1 MRDFVQR
8 VVEKLSIAENRDRVS
23 VVQFSRDPEVHFHL
37 NAYTTK
43 EDVLDSVR
51 GLRHKG
57 GRPLNTGAALQHVK
71 DNVFTASSGSRR
83 LEGVP
88 QVLILLS
95 GGRSYD
101 NVDAAAS
108 SLKEIG
114 VLTFGIGSRGSDS
127 GELQRISN
135 DPKYAISVSDFSE
148 LPNVQEQLL
157 ASVHTFAV
165 PIATTSPTADYTVPR
180 KDVVFLLDGSDGTR
194 SSFPAMRDFVQRV
207 VEKLNIE
214 ENRDRVSVVQ
224 FSRNPE
230 VHFHLN
236 AYTTKEDVLDS
247 VRGLRHK
254 GGRPLNTGAAL
265 QYVKDNVFTAS
276 SGSRRLEGVPQI
288 LILLSGGRSY
298 DNVDAA
304 ASSLKEIGVL
314 TFGIGSRGSDSGE
327 LQRISNDPK
336 YAISVSDFSELPN
349 VREQLLDSVE
359 TVAILIATTS
369 PTVTAD
375 YTSPKKDV
383 VFLLDGSDGTRN
395 SFPAMRDFV
404 QRVVEKLNIAE
415 NRDRVSVVQYSR
427 EPEVNF
433 YLNAYTTKEDVLDS
447 VRSLRHKGGR
457 PLNTGAALQYVK
469 DNVFTA
475 SSGSRRLEG
484 VPQILIL
491 LSGGRSYDNFDAAA
505 SSLKEIGVLTFG
517 IGSRGSDSRELQ
529 RISNDPKYAISV
541 SDFSELPNVQEQLLA
556 SVHTV
561 AVPIATTSPT
571 ADYTVPRKDVVFLL
585 DGSDGTRSSFPAMRD
600 FVQRVVEK
608 LNIEENRDR
617 VSVVQFSRNPE
628 VHFHLN
634 AYTTKED
641 VLDSVRGLRHKGGR
655 PLNTGAALQ
664 HVKDNVFT
672 ASSGS
677 RRLEGVPQVLILVSG
692 GRSYDNVDAAASSLK
707 EIGVLTFGIGS
718 RGSDR
723 RELQRISNDPNYVI
737 SISDFNELPNVQ
749 EQLLVSL
756 QTVAVPITPK
766 SPTVTAESRRLRR
779 DVVFLLDGSDGT
791 RNGFPAMK
799 EFVQRIV
806 ERLEVSEN
814 RDRVSVI
821 QYSRDAEVNFY
832 LNTYTSKEDIFDG
845 VRGLRHKGGRSL
857 NTGAALEYVRDN
869 VFTASSGSRRL
880 EGVPQIL
887 ILLSGGRSF
896 DSVDTA
902 ASSLKEIG
910 VLTFGVGSR
919 GSDSREMQRISFDPN
934 YAISVSDF
942 SELPNVQEQL
952 LASVQTV
959 GVPITPTPLLFTADY
974 TVPRKDIVFLV
985 DGSDG
990 TRSSFPAMR
999 DFVQRVVEKL
1009 NVEENR
1015 DRVSVVQ
1022 YSQDPEV
1029 HFHLNAYTTK
1039 ENILESVRGL
1049 RHKGGRPLNTGAALQ
1064 HVKDNV
1070 FTAFSGSRRLEG
1082 VPQVLILLSGGR
1094 SYDNVDAAA
1103 SSLKEIG
1110 VLTFGIGSRGSD
1122 SRELQRISNDPNYV
1136 ISISDF
1142 SELPNVQE
1150 QLLASIQ
1157 TIGVP
1162 ITPTP
1167 LTFTADYTVP
1177 RKDVVFLL
1185 DGSDGTRN
1193 SFPAMR
1199 DFVQRAVD
1207 KLNVEENRDRVSV
1220 VQYSRDPEV
1229 HFHLNTYTTKQDIL
1243 DSVGGL
1249 RHKGGRPLNTGAAL
1263 QHVKDNVFIASSG
1276 SRRLEGVPQVLILLT
1291 AGRSNDNVDAAA
1303 SSLKEIGV
1311 LAFFIGSRGSDN
1323 RELQQISRDPLFILS
1338 PRDFS
1343 LLPSF
1348 LEPLFTNIN
1357 LAMVKSTPTSPTIKS
1372 DSQGPKKDLV
1382 FVVDGS
1388 DDVGKEFPIIQEFMR
1403 KVVENLNVGENKI
1416 RVGVVQYGDN
1426 PYADI
1431 YLNSHKTKEGVLNGI
1446 KGLIKR
1452 GGRQRNLG
1460 RAIDFVSREVLTSG
1474 RGGRKQEG
1482 VPQFVVV
1489 ISGGKATD
1497 NIRQSA
1503 TTLKQS
1509 GIVPFGIGTRE
1520 VGTQELQVISYNPRF
1535 AFSVDDL
1542 PGLYTVQDTLVTTL
1556 TELSSDELAR
1566 LRPVYPT
1573 EPEVVIPALRP
1584 GDKRDVVFLIDGTSK
1599 MRSEFPAIR
1608 DMVQRV
1614 VEKLDVGLNNVRV
1627 SVVQYSDDPKLEFL
1641 LNQHSSKEEVRQA
1654 LRTMRHKGGNQLN
1667 TGQALEFV
1675 SRNIF
1680 QRSAGSRL
1688 EEGVPQFL
1696 ILVTGGKS
1704 SDDVSSPAR
1713 QLKLGRVAPLAIGAH
1728 TADAEELK
1736 QISFHPDLA
1745 FTIRNFNEI
1754 SRVEQ
1759 QLLNKVSTMTSR
1771 EISEPPLPAVPD
1783 LSLGKKD
1790 IIFLIDGSDSV
1801 GQDGVAH
1808 IRDFIIKV
1816 VEKLNV
1822 QPDQVRVALVQY
1834 AQRHKTEFSLNSH
1847 NNKQSVLSAV
1857 KRLRQ
1862 MGGRGTDLAEAINYV
1877 IDNELKPS
1885 AGVRLAEASQHL
1897 VVLTGG
1903 RSTSDVSTYGDLLKN
1918 QGVSCIGIGAQA
1930 ADPTQLRQ
1938 IAKTTDD
1945 VLQVPTFSG
1954 LSNLQSQVIARLNG
1968 STAAVPTSGPEVS
1981 DPIKPKV
1988 ADIVFLI
1995 DGSINLGKAN
2005 FKEVMEFVS
2014 SLVDTFWMERDN
2026 IRIGL
2031 AHYAADVTDVFYLN
2045 TYKNKDDITSAIT
2058 QTEYKGGR
2066 EIRTGNAI
2074 RHVQREHFVK
2084 EKGSRKDEGVQQI
2097 LLVINGGRSRDDGQS
2112 AALALKGT
2120 GVRIYAVG
2128 IGDIEDELNKLGSE
2142 ATTVARASTYQELSE
2157 LTEQILQAFE
2167 DDLKGR
2173 KLCVTGPDVDR
2184 ECKLDVLVGFDVAS
2198 QNIFAAQRS
2207 LESKMTAILQRIGQM
2222 QSISCS
2228 SGQVP
2233 TVQLGLLAMD
2243 SASEPV
2249 HMDFTEKFTELIEA
2263 FKALR
2268 NRGPFLLNAATIKA
2282 YTDRFKGR
2290 PADSVRVVIHL
2301 TDGLDTQYGILK
2313 QRVEQMRVAGIK
2325 GFILVGLERV
2335 QRFEDATLLEF
2346 GRGFR
2351 YTRPLRVNLMDLD
2364 YELLEELDNI
2374 AERECCSVPCKCTGQ
2389 RGDRGAVGPAGPKG
2403 QPGGQGFSGHPG
2415 DEGGPGE
2422 RGPPGVNG
2430 TQGFQGCPGQRGVK
2444 GSRGYNGEK
2453 GEIGDIG
2460 LDGINGEEGTN
2471 GVAGPPGDR
2480 GNPGQRGPKGAK
2492 GQAGDIGQT
2501 GIHGDPGTPGRD
2513 NTQRGPKG
2521 DPGDAGPA
2529 GEAGV
2534 DGNKGDPGEPGRRGS
2549 DGRRGSPGQP
2559 GPAGKPGADGLA
2571 GEPGIGGSRGPA
2583 GPNGAPGAR
2592 GEDGNP
2598 GPRGPGGLPGSAGEK
2613 GRRGSL
2619 GRKGEP
2625 GEPGTK
2631 GVMGPLGPRGE
2642 PGDDGRDGFGVP
2654 GPKGRKGDEGFPG
2667 FPGPKGAAGDSGSKG
2682 GPGRRGNN
2690 GQRGTSGGAGEPG
2703 QEGEIGYPGPYGLKG
2718 PRGPGVVQ
2726 CELVKKIRD
2735 NCPCCYG
2742 AQECPL
2748 YPTELA
2754 FVLDAS
2760 DGVTR
2765 TMFNNTRDTVRGLVN
2780 DITISESNC
2789 PRGARVALALYN
2801 DKVTTEIRFAD
2812 ALKKRA
2818 LVERIE
2824 GLQSLQN
2831 RRERKLETAMNFVA
2845 QNTFKRVRSG
2855 FLVRK
2860 VAVFFVSGAITITKE
2875 FSDAALRLYDAGISS
2890 VFLLNRDNIQLTRAL
2905 NLNNTAVAQVIVLP
2919 PPGSAEYNRVIK
2931 KIMTCHICLDFCAP
2945 DASCG
2950 NVPSRG
2956 TRDRRD
2962 STTDLDIDMTFI
2974 VDSSETTWPSVFT
2987 DIKQYVAHMVEQLEL
3002 SPDPATT
3009 THHARVALVQ
3019 HTPYEYLNNGSGIPI
3034 SVAFGLTDLKSAN
3047 SIRTFLMD
3055 KVLQLEGGRALAA
3068 ALEGAVEHV
3077 HEKSPNP
3084 RHLKVLVL
3092 MLTGPVEVDGQRI
3105 LQASVE
3111 VKCKGYFIV
3120 VMAVGKR
3127 FGPGDVSLLAQV
3139 ASEPSDVFFKRVD
3152 GPSGFYDDHIQTF
3165 AKLLPKYLG
3174 LENASYLSPEV
3185 SKKCQWNLSDQP
3197 HKTPFNS
3204 PQIHDKQQKHH
3215 KEQEVHD
3222 RKHKELGMEELHLVN
3237 VTSSGF
3243 SLQWLSGDSRATHEV
3258 TVTRLKDHS
3267 LVLKKNVTG
3276 SLLSVSELEAAQTY
3290 HVIVNTRDVSG
3301 HVASTYKGIV
3311 PTKSAEKK
3319 VLIVSE
3325 KKIAPTAP
3333 PSKPEMKSAE
3343 KEVPKASE
3351 STAPLSQPEIKSSVT
3366 LSEVRGSVSTAP
3378 LHKPEIKSADHKS
3391 PAQSKA
3397 MGSVSTVPL
3406 NKPEI
3411 INKLTDPCSLD
3422 FEIGHLCK
3430 KDFEAKWY
3438 FDRKNG
3444 FCAQFWFGGCGGN
3457 ENRFESEA
3465 DCLKRCMKTGAEE
3478 KVGGGPI
3485 RTAQAPA
3492 ALHLNV
3498 DICKLP
3504 KEEGTCAK
3512 FVLKW
3517 HFDPLSGSCTRFWY
3531 GGCGGNQNR
3540 FDTQVDCEKACGK
3553 PAPVKHGAIAAV
3565 KT

>member
-1 MRDFVQR
+1 MWKQR
-8 VVEKLSIAENRDRVS
+8 VALCALVGVMVFGLFPNLEAQDASAVGPRDIVFLIDSSMGSTLINAVREFINKFIGTMPIGPNQ
-23 VVQFSRDPEVHFHL
+23 VQIGVALFGTTPKMEINLNSFSS
-37 NAYTTK
+37 K
-43 EDVLDSVR
+43 ESLTSALARIKPRPATDV
-51 GLRHKG
+51 
-57 GRPLNTGAALQHVK
+57 NIGAAL
-71 DNVFTASSGSRR
+71 DFIRTDMFTAGSGSRIQQ
-83 LEGVP
+83 GVP
-88 QVLILLS
+88 QLVLLLTS
-95 GGRSYD
+95 KKSKDSVQQPAEALRQM
-101 NVDAAAS
+101 
-108 SLKEIG
+108 G
-114 VLTFGIGSRGSDS
+114 VLTLAAGSRAASEDELKQIAFDDS
-127 GELQRISN
+127 LVFMLRDFRALVRNPREIISPLSTLSGVVVIETPTET
-135 DPKYAISVSDFSE
+135 DPLVEVTTIETQKVVRDILFVVDG
-148 LPNVQEQLL
+148 
-157 ASVHTFAV
+157 SVHVGNANLPFV
-165 PIATTSPTADYTVPR
+165 
-180 KDVVFLLDGSDGTR
+180 
-194 SSFPAMRDFVQRV
+194 RDFITEVVNKLDVRPERVRIALMQFAEKQRT
-207 VEKLNIE
+207 EFYFNTH
-214 ENRDRVSVVQ
+214 N
-224 FSRNPE
+224 
-230 VHFHLN
+230 
-236 AYTTKEDVLDS
+236 TKQDVLS
-247 VRGLRHK
+247 SIAQLR
-254 GGRPLNTGAAL
+254 L
-265 QYVKDNVFTAS
+265 
-276 SGSRRLEGVPQI
+276 
-288 LILLSGGRSY
+288 
-298 DNVDAA
+298 
-304 ASSLKEIGVL
+304 
-314 TFGIGSRGSDSGE
+314 
-327 LQRISNDPK
+327 
-336 YAISVSDFSELPN
+336 
-349 VREQLLDSVE
+349 
-359 TVAILIATTS
+359 
-369 PTVTAD
+369 
-375 YTSPKKDV
+375 
-383 VFLLDGSDGTRN
+383 
-395 SFPAMRDFV
+395 M
-404 QRVVEKLNIAE
+404 
-415 NRDRVSVVQYSR
+415 
-427 EPEVNF
+427 
-433 YLNAYTTKEDVLDS
+433 
-447 VRSLRHKGGR
+447 
-457 PLNTGAALQYVK
+457 
-469 DNVFTA
+469 
-475 SSGSRRLEG
+475 
-484 VPQILIL
+484 
-491 LSGGRSYDNFDAAA
+491 
-505 SSLKEIGVLTFG
+505 
-517 IGSRGSDSRELQ
+517 
-529 RISNDPKYAISV
+529 
-541 SDFSELPNVQEQLLA
+541 
-556 SVHTV
+556 
-561 AVPIATTSPT
+561 
-571 ADYTVPRKDVVFLL
+571 
-585 DGSDGTRSSFPAMRD
+585 
-600 FVQRVVEK
+600 
-608 LNIEENRDR
+608 
-617 VSVVQFSRNPE
+617 
-628 VHFHLN
+628 
-634 AYTTKED
+634 
-641 VLDSVRGLRHKGGR
+641 
-655 PLNTGAALQ
+655 
-664 HVKDNVFT
+664 
-672 ASSGS
+672 
-677 RRLEGVPQVLILVSG
+677 
-692 GRSYDNVDAAASSLK
+692 
-707 EIGVLTFGIGS
+707 
-718 RGSDR
+718 
-723 RELQRISNDPNYVI
+723 
-737 SISDFNELPNVQ
+737 
-749 EQLLVSL
+749 
-756 QTVAVPITPK
+756 
-766 SPTVTAESRRLRR
+766 
-779 DVVFLLDGSDGT
+779 
-791 RNGFPAMK
+791 
-799 EFVQRIV
+799 
-806 ERLEVSEN
+806 
-814 RDRVSVI
+814 
-821 QYSRDAEVNFY
+821 
-832 LNTYTSKEDIFDG
+832 
-845 VRGLRHKGGRSL
+845 GGRSL
-857 NTGAALEYVRDN
+857 NTGAALEYALN
-869 VFTASSGSRRL
+869 NHFQASAGSRRGQGIQQVL
-880 EGVPQIL
+880 V
-887 ILLSGGRSF
+887 LLTGGPSQDEVKRIA
-896 DSVDTA
+896 DRVA
-902 ASSLKEIG
+902 LAG
-910 VLTFGVGSR
+910 VLTFAVGAGRVEERFLKTVAFVENLAYFR
-919 GSDSREMQRISFDPN
+919 GR
-934 YAISVSDF
+934 F
-942 SELPNVQEQL
+942 SELS
-952 LASVQTV
+952 SVV
-959 GVPITPTPLLFTADY
+959 DEIMTPLITVVGETDTVFTE
-974 TVPRKDIVFLV
+974 TVIPPPGGERDVAFLI
-985 DGSDG
+985 DGSDDVRG
-990 TRSSFPAMR
+990 DFNHIR
-999 DFVQRVVEKL
+999 DFISKVIAPLDIGPDKVRVA
-1009 NVEENR
+1009 
-1015 DRVSVVQ
+1015 VVQ
-1022 YSQDPEV
+1022 HSERPTPNFYLNTYQTKDEV
-1029 HFHLNAYTTK
+1029 LRAVN
-1039 ENILESVRGL
+1039 GL
-1049 RHKGGRPLNTGAALQ
+1049 SLAGGRSLNTGAALTFM
-1064 HVKDNV
+1064 KNNIL
-1070 FTAFSGSRRLEG
+1070 TPGYGSRAAQN
-1082 VPQVLILLSGGR
+1082 VPQFLIVLTGGR
-1094 SYDNVDAAA
+1094 SRDSVREPAVALKTEGVVPFGVGVKNADRKQIEAISHNPSFAFNV
-1103 SSLKEIG
+1103 KE
-1110 VLTFGIGSRGSD
+1110 
-1122 SRELQRISNDPNYV
+1122 
-1136 ISISDF
+1136 F
-1142 SELPNVQE
+1142 SELSTVNEKIKNYVTLPKA
-1150 QLLASIQ
+1150 QLE
-1157 TIGVP
+1157 
-1162 ITPTP
+1162 
-1167 LTFTADYTVP
+1167 
-1177 RKDVVFLL
+1177 VVL
-1185 DGSDGTRN
+1185 
-1193 SFPAMR
+1193 
-1199 DFVQRAVD
+1199 
-1207 KLNVEENRDRVSV
+1207 EEA
-1220 VQYSRDPEV
+1220 E
-1229 HFHLNTYTTKQDIL
+1229 
-1243 DSVGGL
+1243 
-1249 RHKGGRPLNTGAAL
+1249 
-1263 QHVKDNVFIASSG
+1263 
-1276 SRRLEGVPQVLILLT
+1276 
-1291 AGRSNDNVDAAA
+1291 
-1303 SSLKEIGV
+1303 
-1311 LAFFIGSRGSDN
+1311 
-1323 RELQQISRDPLFILS
+1323 
-1338 PRDFS
+1338 
-1343 LLPSF
+1343 
-1348 LEPLFTNIN
+1348 
-1357 LAMVKSTPTSPTIKS
+1357 
-1372 DSQGPKKDLV
+1372 SQGPKKDIV

-1388 DDVGKEFPIIQEFMR
+1388 DDVGREFPIIQEFMR
-1403 KVVENLNVGENKI
+1403 KVVENLNIGENKI
-1416 RVGVVQYGDN
+1416 RVGVVQYADN

-1446 KGLIKR
+1446 KELRQR

-1460 RAIDFVSREVLTSG
+1460 RAIDFVSREVLTYG

-1497 NIRQSA
+1497 NIRTSA
-1503 TTLKQS
+1503 TALKQS

-1520 VGTQELQVISYNPRF
+1520 VGSQELQVISYVPRF

-1542 PGLYTVQDTLVTTL
+1542 PGLYTVQDTLLTTL

-1573 EPEVVIPALRP
+1573 VPEVEIPPVRP
-1584 GDKRDVVFLIDGTSK
+1584 GDKRDVVFLIDGTTNR
-1599 MRSEFPAIR
+1599 RSEFPLIR
-1608 DMVQRV
+1608 DMVQQV

-1654 LRTMRHKGGNQLN
+1654 LRAMRHKGGNQLN

-1688 EEGVPQFL
+1688 EDGVPQFL

-1704 SDDVSSPAR
+1704 SDDVSGPAR
-1713 QLKLGRVAPLAIGAH
+1713 QLKLGRVAPLVVGAH

-1736 QISFHPDLA
+1736 QISFHPELA
-1745 FTIRNFNEI
+1745 FTIRNFNEL

-1759 QLLNKVSTMTSR
+1759 QLLNKVRTMTSK
-1771 EISEPPLPAVPD
+1771 EISEPPLPAD

-1801 GQDGVAH
+1801 GPDGVAH

-1816 VEKLNV
+1816 VERLNV
-1822 QPDQVRVALVQY
+1822 HPDQVRVALVQY
-1834 AQRHKTEFSLNSH
+1834 AQNPKTEFSLISH

-1862 MGGRGTDLAEAINYV
+1862 MGGRGSDLAAAINYV
-1877 IDNELKPS
+1877 INNELKPS

-1903 RSTSDVSTYGDLLKN
+1903 RSTSDVSRFGDLLRN
-1918 QGVSCIGIGAQA
+1918 QRVNCIGIGSQK
-1930 ADPTQLRQ
+1930 ADPGQLRQ
-1938 IAKTTDD
+1938 ITTTTDD
-1945 VLQVPTFSG
+1945 VLQVDTFPN
-1954 LSNLQSQVIARLNG
+1954 LSNLQSQFIARLNG
-1968 STAAVPTSGPEVS
+1968 SIAAVPTIGPYFP
-1981 DPIKPKV
+1981 DLPKSKA

-2014 SLVDTFWMERDN
+2014 SLIDTFWMERDD

-2045 TYKNKDDITSAIT
+2045 TYKNKDDIVSAIT
-2058 QTEYKGGR
+2058 RTDYKGGR

-2084 EKGSRKDEGVQQI
+2084 EKGSRKDEGIPQI
-2097 LLVINGGRSRDDGQS
+2097 LMVINGGRSKDDGQS

-2128 IGDIEDELNKLGSE
+2128 IGDIEDELNNLASE
-2142 ATTVARASTYQELSE
+2142 TTTVARASTYQELSE
-2157 LTEQILQAFE
+2157 LTELILQAF
-2167 DDLKGR
+2167 DDELKGV
-2173 KLCVTGPDVDR
+2173 KLCVTAPEGER
-2184 ECKLDVLVGFDVAS
+2184 ECKLEVLLGFDVAS

-2207 LESKMTAILQRIGQM
+2207 LESKMTAIIQRISQM
-2222 QSISCS
+2222 QSVSCS

-2233 TVQLGLLAMD
+2233 TVQLGIHAMD
-2243 SASEPV
+2243 SASEPT
-2249 HMDFTEKFTELIEA
+2249 HLDFTDKYTELIET
-2263 FKALR
+2263 FKALH
-2268 NRGPFLLNAATIKA
+2268 NRGPFVMNAATIKG
-2282 YTDRFKGR
+2282 YIDRFKGR
-2290 PADSVRVVIHL
+2290 PTDSVRVVIHL
-2301 TDGLDTQYGILK
+2301 TDGLDAQYNILK
-2313 QRVEQMRVAGIK
+2313 ERIEQMRVAGIK

-2351 YTRPLRVNLMDLD
+2351 NTRPLRVNLMDLD

-2389 RGDRGAVGPAGPKG
+2389 RGDRGVVGPAGPKG
-2403 QPGGQGFSGHPG
+2403 MPGGQGFSGHPG

-2453 GEIGDIG
+2453 GETGDIG
-2460 LDGINGEEGTN
+2460 LDGINGEEGTS

-2492 GQAGDIGQT
+2492 GHAGDIGQT

-2559 GPAGKPGADGLA
+2559 GAAGKPGADGLA

-2583 GPNGAPGAR
+2583 GPIGTPGAR

-2613 GRRGSL
+2613 GRRGAL

-2625 GEPGTK
+2625 GEPGPK
-2631 GVMGPLGPRGE
+2631 GVVGPLGPRGE
-2642 PGDDGRDGFGVP
+2642 PGDDGRDGFGIP

-2690 GQRGTSGGAGEPG
+2690 GQRGTSGGPGGPG

-2760 DGVTR
+2760 DGVTN
-2765 TMFNNTRDTVRGLVN
+2765 TMFNNTQDTVLRLVN

-2818 LVERIE
+2818 LVDRLR

-2860 VAVFFVSGAITITKE
+2860 VAVFFVGGAITMTKE

-2890 VFLLNRDNIQLTRAL
+2890 VFLLNREDRQLLRAL
-2905 NLNNTAVAQVIVLP
+2905 NLNNTALAQVMVLP
-2919 PPGSAEYNRVIK
+2919 QFGTAEYNRVIK

-2950 NVPSRG
+2950 NVPSRVA
-2956 TRDRRD
+2956 RDRRD

-3002 SPDPATT
+3002 SPDPAIT

-3047 SIRTFLMD
+3047 SIRTFLME

-3068 ALEGAVEHV
+3068 ALEGTVEHV

-3092 MLTGPVEVDGQRI
+3092 MVTGPVEVDGQRI

-3127 FGPGDVSLLAQV
+3127 FGSGDVSVLAQV

-3174 LENASYLSPEV
+3174 LENAFYLSPEV
-3185 SKKCQWNLSDQP
+3185 SKKCQWYLSDQP

-3204 PQIHDKQQKHH
+3204 PQVHDKQQKHH

-3222 RKHKELGMEELHLVN
+3222 RKHKEMGMEELHLVN

-3301 HVASTYKGIV
+3301 HVANTYKGIV

-3319 VLIVSE
+3319 VLAVSE
-3325 KKIAPTAP
+3325 KQIAPTAP
-3333 PSKPEMKSAE
+3333 PSKPETKSAQ

-3351 STAPLSQPEIKSSVT
+3351 STAPLSQPEITDSVEQKIVNISEMMASESTAPLSKPEIKSAMKVVT
-3366 LSEVRGSVSTAP
+3366 RGEVRGSVSTAP
-3378 LHKPEIKSADHKS
+3378 LHKSEIKSADHKS
-3391 PAQSKA
+3391 PAQSRA

-3411 INKLTDPCSLD
+3411 RDD
-3422 FEIGHLCK
+3422 
-3430 KDFEAKWY
+3430 
-3438 FDRKNG
+3438 
-3444 FCAQFWFGGCGGN
+3444 
-3457 ENRFESEA
+3457 
-3465 DCLKRCMKTGAEE
+3465 E
-3478 KVGGGPI
+3478 KVGS
-3485 RTAQAPA
+3485 RTAPAPA

-3504 KEEGTCAK
+3504 KQEGTCAK